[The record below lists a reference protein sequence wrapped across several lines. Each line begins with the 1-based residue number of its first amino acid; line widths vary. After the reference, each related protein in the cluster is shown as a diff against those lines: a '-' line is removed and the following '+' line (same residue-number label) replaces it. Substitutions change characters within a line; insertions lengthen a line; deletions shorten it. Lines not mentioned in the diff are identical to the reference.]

1 MTELFSK
8 KGNDKTFDNFIP
20 KSESDFM
27 EYAELFSHKLCP
39 YKKSYHY
46 IALLKVMMRLSL
58 TSLKAVDVK
67 DFASLVTTILARSVK
82 YFSFL

>member
-1 MTELFSK
+1 MTEPFSK
-8 KGNDKTFDNFIP
+8 KGNDRTLDNFIP

-39 YKKSYHY
+39 YKLSL

-67 DFASLVTTILARSVK
+67 DFASSITTILARSVK